1 MSLKYYEVEDRT
13 YPYEYGYA
21 LDRNSTLLLSR
32 SLLYTEDIPNIKI
45 SFSLNARVGRAN
57 YSKKTLKYSKAQLT
71 TVLIVIHEVGHLI
84 DRKENG
90 YGGKRPHTKRHKK
103 IVKRLI
109 KLCRKNNYFGL
120 ININEMRD

>member
-1 MSLKYYEVEDRT
+1 MSLKYYEVEDKT
-13 YPYEYGYA
+13 YPYEYLYV

-32 SLLYTEDIPNIKI
+32 SILYTEDIPNIKI
-45 SFSLNARVGRAN
+45 SFSLRSRVGRAN
-57 YSKKTLKYSKAQLT
+57 YSKSTLKYHKYDST
-71 TVLIVIHEVGHLI
+71 TVLIVCHEVGHLI

-120 ININEMRD
+120 INMRGVF